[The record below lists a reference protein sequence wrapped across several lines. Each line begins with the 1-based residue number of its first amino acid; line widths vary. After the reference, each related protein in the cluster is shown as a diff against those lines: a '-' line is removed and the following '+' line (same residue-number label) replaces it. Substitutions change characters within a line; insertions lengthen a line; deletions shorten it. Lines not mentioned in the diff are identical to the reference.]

1 MFPSR
6 QAARAQQERARG
18 VRCETRRQAGVRP
31 PASVPLASIVQERG
45 RRNHD
50 PSSPSESIVLKG
62 GKSYSYSW
70 TRLEKGDSKIVQ
82 TETENSSRLPP
93 LLLCALFLSCPV
105 LSCQRINDAVQQ
117 SVLTGERLE
126 IMCLPSGV
134 LFEIVNAKRRAHVL
148 KVLGWGKLEREREPQ
163 QNSFTFK

>member
-1 MFPSR
+1 M
-6 QAARAQQERARG
+6 
-18 VRCETRRQAGVRP
+18 
-31 PASVPLASIVQERG
+31 
-45 RRNHD
+45 
-50 PSSPSESIVLKG
+50 
-62 GKSYSYSW
+62 
-70 TRLEKGDSKIVQ
+70 Q